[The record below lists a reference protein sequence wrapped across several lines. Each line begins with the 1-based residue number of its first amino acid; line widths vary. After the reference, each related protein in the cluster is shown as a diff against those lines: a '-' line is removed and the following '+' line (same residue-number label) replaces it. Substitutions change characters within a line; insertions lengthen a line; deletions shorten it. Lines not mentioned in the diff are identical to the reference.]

1 MGDQLSWY
9 EHLPCK
15 QGVTSSILVSST
27 SLGCEF
33 FITRYISRINSAG
46 RVPSLQVGSRRSES
60 CIRDQQSVPTL
71 NETRRLC
78 GVARKETPFPRE
90 KCSSPSRERQ
100 FQRLSFSQNKWV
112 YIEGLVIHKTKCL
125 ASDAACAERPSAKCD
140 YINGDGLIYSS
151 VLWGEFGREHSGA
164 VIRSQ
169 PFRLHMLQYPN
180 GRGRRFKNVVLQVRV
195 LCVAPFIR
203 LKIPY

>member
-1 MGDQLSWY
+1 MRALLSNAGGR
-9 EHLPCK
+9 EFK
-15 QGVTSSILVSST
+15 
-27 SLGCEF
+27 SL
-33 FITRYISRINSAG
+33 I
-46 RVPSLQVGSRRSES
+46 PH
-60 CIRDQQSVPTL
+60 QQSVPTL

-112 YIEGLVIHKTKCL
+112 YIEGLVSHKTKCL

-140 YINGDGLIYSS
+140 YINGDRLIYGS
-151 VLWGEFGREHSGA
+151 VLWGEFGRERSGA
-164 VIRSQ
+164 AIRGQ
-169 PFRLHMLQYPN
+169 PSRLHMLQYPN
-180 GRGRRFKNVVLQVRV
+180 GRGGRSKSVVLQVRV